1 MTTLAQYRK
10 KLYDA
15 FTAGGFESARLE
27 ADYIVSEVTS
37 IPHMELLLYPDRQL
51 SAAELEK
58 GDSFLARRLKN
69 EPFQY
74 IFGWTPFRDIDL
86 TVAPGVLI
94 PRPETEGMVDTVL
107 KALPPN
113 GRLCE
118 LGVGSGAISLAV
130 ASERRDVTVEGS
142 EISEKALEIAE
153 ENRKKL
159 ALSNVTFFLGD
170 LFSPFTG
177 KQFDVITANLPYI
190 PFSGKADLPANVRDY
205 EPETALFAEDE
216 GFALIEKAILASPEY
231 FTQKGNCALIFEMGE
246 EQGKRAMECA
256 EKTGFF
262 TDCKVEEDVF
272 GVPRFL
278 CAYRKIN

>member
-15 FTAGGFESARLE
+15 FTTGRFESARLE

-37 IPHMELLLYPDRQL
+37 IPHMELPLYPDRQL
-51 SAAELEK
+51 TSAELEK

-86 TVAPGVLI
+86 KVAPGVLI

-142 EISEKALEIAE
+142 EISMEALKIAD

-159 ALSNVTFFLGD
+159 ALSNVTFFQGD

-177 KQFDVITANLPYI
+177 KRFDVITANLPYI

-205 EPETALFAEDE
+205 EPELALFAEDE
-216 GFALIEKAILASPEY
+216 GFALIEKPFLPLRNIL
-231 FTQKGNCALIFEMGE
+231 
-246 EQGKRAMECA
+246 
-256 EKTGFF
+256 
-262 TDCKVEEDVF
+262 
-272 GVPRFL
+272 
-278 CAYRKIN
+278 YRKEIVLLFLRWGKNREKGQ